1 MFAKVIKEM
10 IDFFGNDTGR
20 IAHSLKVF
28 SYTQTIAELEDI
40 GEELTEIAIV
50 SAILHDVG
58 IKIAEEKYGSCT
70 AKQQEEE
77 GPIVAENILK
87 QLDFSNKFIDRV
99 KYIIAHHHH
108 PNTCEDMDFRLII
121 EADYLVNLEEGYI
134 PLKHLDNI
142 VDKFF
147 TTKTGKNFAITMF
160 K

>member
-10 IDFFGNDTGR
+10 IDFFGNDTRR
-20 IAHSLKVF
+20 IVHSLKVF
-28 SYTQTIAELEDI
+28 SYTQTIAELEGID
-40 GEELTEIAIV
+40 EEQREIAIV
-50 SAILHDVG
+50 VAILHDIG

-87 QLDFSNKFIDRV
+87 QLNFSNKFIERV

-108 PNTCEDMDFRLII
+108 PSESEDMDFRLII
-121 EADYLVNLEEGYI
+121 EADYLVNLEEGDI

-142 VDKFF
+142 IDKHFR
-147 TTKTGKNFAITMF
+147 TKTGKDIALTMF